1 MLALRDRIS
10 AFEKLGRFMGQV
22 REKSMDDDLQRINE
36 YFLEGLHQVIRE
48 AELYNN
54 WFTPE
59 NVHYAFAQWSDAL
72 TESNLHQWVNRYP
85 MDHFENEESRTIAV
99 VMAGNIPLVGFHDFL
114 SILISGHKILVKPSA
129 DDNKILPY
137 LAQVL
142 VAIERNFA
150 ERISFAEGKITD
162 FDAVIATGS
171 DNSARYFDYYFG
183 KYPHIIRKNRTSVAV
198 LNGKEDEPTLVKL
211 GEDIFRYFG
220 LGCRNVSKIYIPK
233 DYDLDRLFKAF
244 YGYSGVID
252 NKKYG
257 NNYDYNRAV
266 LMMEKEDFL
275 ENGFMII
282 KKSEALHAPVSV
294 VYVEEYDA
302 IDVLSAKLEQDQD
315 KLQCVVSEIP
325 EFKES
330 ITFGTTQQPHLWD
343 YADGIDTIRFLRGV

>member
-1 MLALRDRIS
+1 M
-10 AFEKLGRFMGQV
+10 
-22 REKSMDDDLQRINE
+22 
-36 YFLEGLHQVIRE
+36 
-48 AELYNN
+48 
-54 WFTPE
+54 
-59 NVHYAFAQWSDAL
+59 
-72 TESNLHQWVNRYP
+72 
-85 MDHFENEESRTIAV
+85 
-99 VMAGNIPLVGFHDFL
+99 
-114 SILISGHKILVKPSA
+114 
-129 DDNKILPY
+129 
-137 LAQVL
+137 
-142 VAIERNFA
+142 
-150 ERISFAEGKITD
+150 
-162 FDAVIATGS
+162 
-171 DNSARYFDYYFG
+171 
-183 KYPHIIRKNRTSVAV
+183 
-198 LNGKEDEPTLVKL
+198 KL

-233 DYDLDRLFKAF
+233 DFDLDRLFKAF

-266 LMMEKEDFL
+266 LMMEKEEFL

-302 IDVLSAKLEQDQD
+302 IDMLSAKLEQDQD